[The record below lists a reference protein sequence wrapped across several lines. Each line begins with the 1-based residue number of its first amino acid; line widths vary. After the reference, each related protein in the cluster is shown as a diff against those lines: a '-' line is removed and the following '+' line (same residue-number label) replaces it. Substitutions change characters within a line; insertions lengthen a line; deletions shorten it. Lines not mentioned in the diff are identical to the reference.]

1 MKTLILILG
10 LFSFSSFAQ
19 ELEPVINFLRGT
31 PAYVHG
37 TVSFDAASTLY
48 DENWTQV
55 KIIPRQRI
63 SFTFQEN
70 RLEVHPESAFYVK
83 SHLFRVKIKSV
94 MWTPK
99 TGVVTHSE
107 LPADFTGLSR
117 KKVSAE
123 VAEIL
128 EGLFGQKLRVA
139 NVLLKRI
146 RSQREMGD
154 TINIVKAIV
163 GLFTKS
169 EEMSEIYIPKYRG
182 DFFLNFRPTKDKAF
196 NLYGMRIGIKANDT
210 VTSGFDFTGDRKG
223 VYPYNGHVT
232 SAKGV
237 DANTGKEWKAMARLV
252 LRELE
257 LGNKGSRIEMH
268 LGATEIVQGLLSL
281 AELAAQRRYPGARCQ
296 ECYDFAT
303 FPALRLVIEKQMRE
317 AIVKQVDE
325 LYPLLSNVNVSRATY
340 NSYKKHESCNLTGIS
355 CVQSCNRNINNTD
368 ERKQCAQRCQNTAN
382 ACLKR

>member
-1 MKTLILILG
+1 MKILIIL
-10 LFSFSSFAQ
+10 LSLLSFNSYSQ

-31 PAYVHG
+31 PAYVNG
-37 TVSFDAASTLY
+37 SVSFDAPSTLY
-48 DENWTQV
+48 DESWTTV
-55 KIIPRQRI
+55 KIVKNQKIY
-63 SFTFQEN
+63 FTFSEN
-70 RLEVHPESAFYVK
+70 RLEVRPGEAFYVK
-83 SHLFRVKIKSV
+83 SNLFRVKIKSV
-94 MWTPK
+94 MWTPG

-128 EGLFGQKLRVA
+128 QSLFGEKLRVA

-154 TINIVKAIV
+154 TMKIVMAIV

-169 EEMSEIYIPKYRG
+169 EGMAKIYIPKYRG
-182 DFFLNFRPTKDKAF
+182 DFFLNFRPSKDKAF
-196 NLYGMRIGIKANDT
+196 NLYGMRIGIKNGDT
-210 VTSGFDFTGDRKG
+210 VTSGFDFVGDRRG

-237 DANTGKEWKAMARLV
+237 DANTGKKWKAMARLV
-252 LRELE
+252 LRDIE
-257 LGNKGSRIEMH
+257 LGNRGTKIEMH
-268 LGATEIVQGLLSL
+268 LGATEIVQGLLSI
-281 AELAAQRRYPGARCQ
+281 AELALQRRYPGARCR
-296 ECYDFAT
+296 ECYDIAT

-317 AIVKQVDE
+317 AIVKQMND
-325 LYPLLSNVNVSRATY
+325 LYPLLSKVNVSRATF
-340 NSYKKHESCNLTGIS
+340 NSFKKYESCNLTGIS
-355 CVQSCNRNINNTD
+355 CVQNCSRNINNID
-368 ERKQCAQRCQNTAN
+368 ERRECAQRCQNTAV